1 MRIMLRDYYFEK
13 IMKFH
18 ENGYISDDILRMFF
32 EKLPSID
39 KLVYEVEKAFE
50 LSYPPIVFN
59 PYLIIVK
66 YPLGFTSTV
75 IYASTKIQNF
85 NNEFKLCIE
94 LTLPFVLFAN
104 NDLIKACLAHEF
116 LHYIFITIIL
126 KEKSL
131 EKLAGIKPV
140 APEVFLAFDST
151 YLVKPEDWI
160 KDKELIKLIEK
171 YFNPIINDIELEEK
185 IREFW
190 INKSLPIKEISI
202 EDSMIRIPV
211 LELHKIK
218 LNDEILRRVN
228 IKNKDKG
235 V

>member
-1 MRIMLRDYYFEK
+1 MLRSYYFQK
-13 IMKFH
+13 IIKFH
-18 ENGYISDDILRMFF
+18 EEGYISDDILKEFF

-50 LSYPPIVFN
+50 LSYPPIVFDPN
-59 PYLIIVK
+59 LIIIK

-85 NNEFKLCIE
+85 ENEFKLCIE
-94 LTLPFVLFAN
+94 LTLPFALFAN

-116 LHYIFITIIL
+116 LHYIFITIVL

-131 EKLAGIKPV
+131 EKLVGIKPL
-140 APEVFLAFDST
+140 APEVFLAFDNT
-151 YLVKPEDWI
+151 HLVKPEEWI

-185 IREFW
+185 IKEFW

-202 EDSMIRIPV
+202 EESMIRIPI
-211 LELHKIK
+211 LELNKVK
-218 LNDEILRRVN
+218 LNNEILRR
-228 IKNKDKG
+228 IGYKE
-235 V
+235 

>member
-1 MRIMLRDYYFEK
+1 MRIMLRDYYFQK
-13 IMKFH
+13 IIKFH
-18 ENGYISDDILRMFF
+18 EERYINDNILKEFF

-39 KLVYEVEKAFE
+39 KLVYEVEKAFD
-50 LSYPPIVFN
+50 LFYPPIVFDPN
-59 PYLIIVK
+59 LIIIK
-66 YPLGFTSTV
+66 YPLSFTTTV

-85 NNEFKLCIE
+85 ENEFKLCIE

-131 EKLAGIKPV
+131 DNLTGIKPV
-140 APEVFLAFDST
+140 TPEVFLAFDST
-151 YLVKPEDWI
+151 HLVKPEEWI

-171 YFNPIINDIELEEK
+171 YFNPIVNDIELEEK
-185 IREFW
+185 IKEYW

-202 EDSMIRIPV
+202 EESMLKIPI

-218 LNDEILRRVN
+218 LDNKILRR
-228 IKNKDKG
+228 IGYKE
-235 V
+235 